1 MTKTPPP
8 AVSPGRRSKSIL
20 WGAAG
25 MLVVVG
31 MVCVLL
37 AAGLIQHS
45 PGAAATRP
53 LAAVE
58 PGINT
63 ASSLLLQLVPQSAPL
78 SVAPALS
85 LTDQDGK
92 HVTLSQFRG
101 KTVVLSFNDDQCEDL
116 CTLLAQDV
124 VAANQD
130 LGTAAKDVVF
140 LSVNANPYYP
150 SATSVKQWT
159 DAHGLGSAPNWIF
172 VTGSPTQLA
181 KTAADYGEPIELDPK
196 ARTVVHGSDLFFIDP
211 AGQIA
216 ALGQFGTESASTAL
230 FSHVM
235 AQAAVN
241 LLPNASSIHV
251 SGPSPANTTS
261 TAGAAVDAAAPAF
274 SLPKLEQPK
283 FTTSSAS
290 LRGKVTVVNF
300 WASTCTACV
309 QEMPAME
316 QAYKD
321 LGKDVNFVGIDVAD
335 NSSAA
340 TSFATK
346 FGITYPLL
354 SDTQGA
360 ASGAYQVPGLPFT
373 AVIGADGTLQ
383 VRHPGA
389 LTAEQLEYVVQSLM
403 PEGN

>member
-31 MVCVLL
+31 IVCVLL
-37 AAGLIQHS
+37 AASLIQHS
-45 PGAAATRP
+45 PVAATRP

-101 KTVVLSFNDDQCEDL
+101 KTVVLSFNDDQCADL

-130 LGTAAKDVVF
+130 LGAAAKDVVF

-150 SATSVKQWT
+150 SATAVKQWT

-172 VTGSPTQLA
+172 VTGSPAQLA
-181 KTAADYGEPIELDPK
+181 TTATAYSEPIELDPK
-196 ARTVVHGSDLFFIDP
+196 TRTVAHGSDLFFIDP

-251 SGPSPANTTS
+251 SGPSPANTIS
-261 TAGAAVDAAAPAF
+261 TAGAALNAQAPAF
-274 SLPKLEQPK
+274 NLPQLEQPK
-283 FTTSSAS
+283 LTTSSAS

-321 LGKDVNFVGIDVAD
+321 LGKGVNFVGIDVAD
-335 NSSAA
+335 KSSTA
-340 TSFATK
+340 TSFAAR

-354 SDTQGA
+354 SDVQGN